1 MQTNLLN
8 DIITMIKINLKY
20 ALPFVFFSMQVSAAD
35 LSGNINEI
43 NPPIETNSAFE
54 KVPHVAQYGNGD
66 WSQAIGIAKGIS
78 LDEAFKIAA
87 SNPKITYFFYTNA
100 IQLVLGDVNEDYRV
114 FHRGDAVFFSG
125 KPRWGD
131 AGALADGY
139 IKNPGATQ
147 PSVSP

>member
-1 MQTNLLN
+1 
-8 DIITMIKINLKY
+8 MIKFNIKY
-20 ALPFVFFSMQVSAAD
+20 VLPFIFCSMQASAAD

-43 NPPIETNSAFE
+43 NPPVETSSAFE

-66 WSQAIGIAKGIS
+66 WSQAMGIAKGVS
-78 LDEAFKIAA
+78 LDEAFKIATA
-87 SNPKITYFFYTNA
+87 NPKITYFFYTNTS
-100 IQLVLGDVNEDYRV
+100 QLVLGDVNKDYRV

-139 IKNPGATQ
+139 IKKPDATQ
-147 PSVSP
+147 PSVFP

>member
-1 MQTNLLN
+1 M
-8 DIITMIKINLKY
+8 KFKY
-20 ALPFVFFSMQVSAAD
+20 ILPFIFFSMQASAAD
-35 LSGNINEI
+35 LSGSIKEI
-43 NPPIETNSAFE
+43 NQPIENSSLFE

-66 WSQAIGIAKGIS
+66 WSHVIGMAKGIS
-78 LDEAFKIAA
+78 LDGALKIAA
-87 SNPKITYFFYTNA
+87 SDRKITYFFYTNA
-100 IQLVLGDVNEDYRV
+100 DQMVLGDVNKDYRV

-139 IKNPGATQ
+139 IKNSDTSQ